1 MLFAKIEDLAKHRI
15 PTIKNRSD
23 VFYNEVVKS
32 PNSDG
37 FHHDDQDYLQLY
49 NGSKVT
55 TYNSDQQWVALYSN
69 IY

>member
-1 MLFAKIEDLAKHRI
+1 MLFAKIEDIAKHRI

-37 FHHDDQDYLQLY
+37 LISSSFIQ
-49 NGSKVT
+49 
-55 TYNSDQQWVALYSN
+55 
-69 IY
+69 